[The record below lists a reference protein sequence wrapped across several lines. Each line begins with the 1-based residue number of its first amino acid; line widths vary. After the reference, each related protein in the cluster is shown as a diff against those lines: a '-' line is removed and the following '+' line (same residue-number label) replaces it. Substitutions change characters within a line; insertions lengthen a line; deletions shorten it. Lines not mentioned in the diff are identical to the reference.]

1 MKILS
6 NSSNVI
12 SLIPTRNV
20 NSGIWCAEKE
30 YKSINSEIRKEKGK
44 IKSFLGMV
52 YFVTLMYSL
61 FVLLT

>member
-6 NSSNVI
+6 NNSNVI
-12 SLIPTRNV
+12 SVIPTRNV
-20 NSGIWCAEKE
+20 NSSIWYVEKE
-30 YKSINSEIRKEKGK
+30 YKASNVEKRREKGK

-52 YFVTLMYSL
+52 YFITLMYSL

>member
-20 NSGIWCAEKE
+20 NPGNWCGEKE
-30 YKSINSEIRKEKGK
+30 FKASNAEIRKEKGK